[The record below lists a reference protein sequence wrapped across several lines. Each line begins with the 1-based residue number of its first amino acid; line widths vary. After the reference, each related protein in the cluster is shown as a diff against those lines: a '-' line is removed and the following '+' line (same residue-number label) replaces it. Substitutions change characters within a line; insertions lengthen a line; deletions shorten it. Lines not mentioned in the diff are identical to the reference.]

1 MSTASRA
8 VGGAPLPGLRPPPFT
23 ATHAP
28 AEDAGSVV
36 DARLGANVRIASVDV
51 FRGMVIAGM
60 LVVNNLIWTA
70 STPRQLMH
78 APSGQGATF
87 TDMIFPW
94 FVFILGVA
102 IPLSTHVDRSGLAR
116 ALRVARRAALLVLL
130 GIAIDTV
137 EYHGMMVGMD
147 VLQLLGLSYLAAVLL
162 ARTTVWT
169 RLLIG
174 AALFAGYGLLLMR
187 IPAPGYAPGLFDPH
201 HNIVQYLNDT
211 YLVRY
216 DLAGV
221 LAVAPAAALALLGTA
236 AGTLLRATGVPDA
249 VKIAVFAAA
258 GAALTCGGLWWGHVL
273 PLSKDLWTPSYARTA
288 GGLGLLG
295 LAGCHL
301 LCRRARL
308 RRLAFPFAVLGANAI
323 VGYVASALV
332 AITLIEYTW
341 RDPWAPG
348 RIVSLHTTLL
358 DPLGRA
364 VGPAAAGWLYTAAVV
379 VWWWLVLW
387 ALYRKRVFIRV

>member
-8 VGGAPLPGLRPPPFT
+8 VGGAPLPDR
-23 ATHAP
+23 AP
-28 AEDAGSVV
+28 ALRIADGTGAHRAVDAV
-36 DARLGANVRIASVDV
+36 DARGRAARIASVDV
-51 FRGMVIAGM
+51 FRGLVIAGM
-60 LVVNNLIWTA
+60 LVVNNLVWTS

-78 APSGQGATF
+78 APWGQGVTF
-87 TDMIFPW
+87 TDMILPW

-102 IPLSTHVDRSGLAR
+102 IPLSARVDRSRLAR
-116 ALRVARRAALLVLL
+116 ALRVARRAVLLVVL

-137 EYHGMMVGMD
+137 EYHGVTVGMD

-162 ARTTVWT
+162 ARTPVWT
-169 RLLIG
+169 RLAVG
-174 AALFAGYGLLLMR
+174 AALLAGYGVLLMR
-187 IPAPGYAPGLFDPH
+187 VPAPGYAPGVFDAR
-201 HNIVQYLNDT
+201 HNIVQYLNDA

-236 AGTLLRATGVPDA
+236 AGTLLRAAAVSER
-249 VKIAVFAAA
+249 VKIAVFAAV
-258 GAALTCGGLWWGHVL
+258 GAALTYAGLWWGHAL
-273 PLSKDLWTPSYARTA
+273 PLSKDLWTPSYTVAA

-301 LCRRARL
+301 LCGSARL
-308 RRLAFPFAVLGANAI
+308 RPLGFPFAVLGANAI
-323 VGYVASALV
+323 VGYVASAVV

-341 RDPWAPG
+341 RDPWSPN
-348 RIVSLHTTLL
+348 RILSLHTTLL

-364 VGPAAAGWLYTAAVV
+364 VGTAAAGWLYTAAVV

-387 ALYRKRVFIRV
+387 VLYRRRVFIRV